1 MKNIITVYDNF
12 FEDPNNVRKT
22 ALEQDFYYCNELDNV
37 AVADKED
44 DDEILEI
51 FKIGTQ
57 FPGQRSLSCEEI
69 LPDIYNEFNKKISSF
84 MPNDNVK
91 INALFQKQ
99 TKDDFR
105 NIHQDGDPSLAGVI
119 YLDNTPAFNTGTCF
133 YKHKKTGW
141 DGTTEIP
148 KDVDTQEWEIKAFQM
163 THDNLEKHSS
173 IGNKFNRM
181 VMYDANMIH
190 CAEGAEDERLTV
202 VFFVYPGK

>member
-51 FKIGTQ
+51 FKIGTR
-57 FPGQRSLSCEEI
+57 FPGQRSLLCEEI